1 MDHDKQPV
9 KAHAALGVTA
19 MRVFWSRRRVLTEG
33 VLSVTVALS
42 LPRAFGRQ
50 RTDHPPRLARTPGSA
65 AASAP
70 ADGSGAVAATT
81 AMGGRLT
88 TPVRINGFG
97 PYHFLVDTGAE
108 RTIIADDLARDLAL
122 PRGPDVMVEG
132 IVRTDR
138 EGLVD
143 IRELEMGSLTCPR
156 LQVPTLP
163 RSMLNAD
170 GYLGLD
176 VLDDRRVIF
185 DFAAGTLTIARPR
198 GFFSEFFTRFTRS
211 PEDVRVPTLG
221 DSGRLR
227 STDCLID
234 GVHADAFIDTGAQ
247 LSIINHA
254 LYRQLQRHKAGQ
266 ILPTAQTLTGVTG
279 GSIVGS
285 TTLLDLVRVGGL
297 MMTFTIAV
305 VADLP
310 VFRVWGLTRQ
320 PALLIGM
327 DCLRRCSRVTIDYR
341 HKELSFEMASAQL
354 PQPLEAGLPQPLAG

>member
-1 MDHDKQPV
+1 
-9 KAHAALGVTA
+9 
-19 MRVFWSRRRVLTEG
+19 MRISWSRRRVLTEG
-33 VLSVTVALS
+33 VLSVAVALS
-42 LPRAFGRQ
+42 LARAFGRE
-50 RTDHPPRLARTPGSA
+50 RSDNPPRLARTPDTA
-65 AASAP
+65 AAAP

-88 TPVRINGFG
+88 TAVRINGFG

-108 RTIIADDLARDLAL
+108 RTVIAEDLGKVLAL

-132 IVRTDR
+132 IVRTER

-143 IRELEMGSLTCPR
+143 IRELEMGSLTCSR

-185 DFAAGTLTIARPR
+185 DFAAGTLTIVRPR
-198 GFFSEFFTRFTRS
+198 GFFSEFWTRFTRS
-211 PEDVRVPTLG
+211 PDDVRVPTLG

-247 LSIINHA
+247 VSIINHA
-254 LYRQLQRHKAGQ
+254 LYRALQLHKAGQ
-266 ILPTAQTLTGVTG
+266 TLPDTQTLTGVTG

-285 TTLLDLVRVGGL
+285 TTLLNLVRVGGL
-297 MMTFTIAV
+297 MMTFTTAV

-327 DCLRRCSRVTIDYR
+327 DCLRRCARVTIDYR
-341 HKELSFEMASAQL
+341 RKELSFEMASAQL
-354 PQPLEAGLPQPLAG
+354 PQRLEAALPPPLAG

>member
-1 MDHDKQPV
+1 
-9 KAHAALGVTA
+9 
-19 MRVFWSRRRVLTEG
+19 MRVSWSRRRVLTEG

-42 LPRAFGRQ
+42 LPRAFARQ
-50 RTDHPPRLARTPGSA
+50 RTDHSPSLARTPGSA
-65 AASAP
+65 ASAP
-70 ADGSGAVAATT
+70 VDGSGAVAATT
-81 AMGGRLT
+81 AMDGRLT
-88 TPVRINGFG
+88 TAVRINGSG
-97 PYHFLVDTGAE
+97 PYHFLVDSGAE
-108 RTIIADDLARDLAL
+108 RTIIADDLARNLTL

-132 IVRTDR
+132 IVRTER
-138 EGLVD
+138 EALVD
-143 IRELEMGSLTCPR
+143 IRELEMGSLTCSR

-163 RSMLNAD
+163 RAMLNAD

-185 DFAAGTLTIARPR
+185 DFAAGTLTITRPR
-198 GFFSEFFTRFTRS
+198 GFFSELFTRFTRG
-211 PEDVRVPTLG
+211 PDDVRVPTLG

-247 LSIINHA
+247 MSIINQA
-254 LYRQLQRHKAGQ
+254 LYRQLQLHKAGQ
-266 ILPTAQTLTGVTG
+266 ILPTSQILTGVTG

-285 TTLLDLVRVGGL
+285 TTLLNLVRVGGL
-297 MMTFTIAV
+297 MMTFTTAV

-327 DCLRRCSRVTIDYR
+327 DCLRRCARVTIDYR
-341 HKELSFEMASAQL
+341 HKELSFEMASAEL
-354 PQPLEAGLPQPLAG
+354 PQPLEAGLPRPLAG

>member
-1 MDHDKQPV
+1 
-9 KAHAALGVTA
+9 
-19 MRVFWSRRRVLTEG
+19 MRVSWSRRRVLTEG
-33 VLSVTVALS
+33 ALSVLVTLS

-50 RTDHPPRLARTPGSA
+50 RTFDPGPTDHPLSVARTPGSA
-65 AASAP
+65 GASAP
-70 ADGSGAVAATT
+70 AEGSGAVAATT

-88 TPVRINGFG
+88 TPVRINGSG

-108 RTIIADDLARDLAL
+108 RTVIAEDLARKLAL

-132 IVRTDR
+132 IVRTER

-143 IRELEMGSLTCPR
+143 IRELEMGTLTCRR
-156 LQVPTLP
+156 LQVPALP

-176 VLDDRRVIF
+176 VLDDRRVVF
-185 DFAAGTLTIARPR
+185 DFAAGTLTITKPR
-198 GFFSEFFTRFTRS
+198 GIFSEFWTRFMGGGAD
-211 PEDVRVPTLG
+211 DVRVPTLG

-247 LSIINHA
+247 ISIINDA
-254 LYRQLQRHKAGQ
+254 LYRELQRHKAGRT
-266 ILPTAQTLTGVTG
+266 LPATQTLTGVTG
-279 GSIVGS
+279 GSIVGA
-285 TTLLDLVRVGGL
+285 TTLLNMVRVGEL
-297 MMTFTIAV
+297 VMTFTTAV

-310 VFRVWGLTRQ
+310 VFKVWGLTGQ

-327 DCLRRCSRVTIDYR
+327 DCLRRCARVTIDYR
-341 HKELSFEMASAQL
+341 RKELHFEIASAHL
-354 PQPLEAGLPQPLAG
+354 PQPLEAGLPPPLAG